1 VRLYDMCEV
10 VRSKNAGPFKTTFD
24 LFFQSEAYYDAVKE
38 WGGLDREAV
47 ARAFS
52 IDPERVTTVAYLD
65 GVRVLKVT
73 IVNDSASGDP
83 GNRDVYGAQ
92 QGVPLFDLDV
102 PV

>member
-1 VRLYDMCEV
+1 MCEV

-38 WGGLDREAV
+38 WGGLDREEV

-52 IDPERVTTVAYLD
+52 IDPGRVTTVAYLD